1 MFALKIILCTALI
14 TSSGIAAAN
23 ASNKAPAPSLKTH
36 AEVSVRAKVVTVSS
50 EKRQL
55 VFKPTHFCS
64 TLQGVSYGAALVGL
78 QSVLIVLPSFASGV
92 GAPVAAIATG
102 IGTFS
107 SGVGFVAMVA
117 HDVVCK

>member
-1 MFALKIILCTALI
+1 MKLLGITCLIALLTGFGV
-14 TSSGIAAAN
+14 SSSAAA
-23 ASNKAPAPSLKTH
+23 AKPAVVPTKAH
-36 AEVSVRAKVVTVSS
+36 AKLTIGEKRIIVSS
-50 EKRQL
+50 EKTQL
-55 VFKPTHFCS
+55 VFKPTYFCS

-92 GAPVAAIATG
+92 GAPVAPIATG

-107 SGVGFVAMVA
+107 SGVGFVTMVA